1 MTEFS
6 EKIKQWVT
14 IDSQLK
20 LIHEKTKE
28 IRNKKTLLLE
38 EISQYVLQNNIK
50 YKTIEISDGNLKFY
64 EKKEYSNLTYSYIE
78 ECLQE
83 LIKDEEQIDFVMNY
97 LRDHREVKTSIDI
110 RRKKNIVSK

>member
-20 LIHEKTKE
+20 LIHERTKE
-28 IRNKKTLLLE
+28 IRNKKSLLLE

-50 YKTIEISDGNLKFY
+50 NKTIEISDGNLKFY
-64 EKKEYSNLTYSYIE
+64 DKKEYSNLTFSYIE
-78 ECLQE
+78 ECLHKIILDKKHVE
-83 LIKDEEQIDFVMNY
+83 HIMNY
-97 LRDHREVKTSIDI
+97 LRENRPVKTLMDI
-110 RRKKNIVSK
+110 KRNYNK

>member
-20 LIHEKTKE
+20 IIHEKTKE
-28 IRNKKTLLLE
+28 IRNKKSLLLE

-50 YKTIEISDGNLKFY
+50 NKTIEISDGNLKFY
-64 EKKEYSNLTYSYIE
+64 EKKEYSNLTFSYIE
-78 ECLQE
+78 ECLHKIILDKKHVE
-83 LIKDEEQIDFVMNY
+83 
-97 LRDHREVKTSIDI
+97 HI
-110 RRKKNIVSK
+110 R

>member
-20 LIHEKTKE
+20 LIHERTKE
-28 IRNKKTLLLE
+28 IRNKKSLLLE

-50 YKTIEISDGNLKFY
+50 NYSFPNILSNCLIIFFLMTI
-64 EKKEYSNLTYSYIE
+64 
-78 ECLQE
+78 
-83 LIKDEEQIDFVMNY
+83 
-97 LRDHREVKTSIDI
+97 
-110 RRKKNIVSK
+110 

>member
-50 YKTIEISDGNLKFY
+50 NKTIEISDGNLKFY

-78 ECLQE
+78 ECLHKIILDKKHVE
-83 LIKDEEQIDFVMNY
+83 HIMNY
-97 LRDHREVKTSIDI
+97 LRENRPTKTFMDI
-110 RRKKNIVSK
+110 KRNYNK